1 MGLPWFLKTP
11 LMIDLHA
18 FQKAHAIHSCWWLYI
33 LCCTNYNLICFPFFY
48 DFFPKIFLKLD
59 FQNKAK
65 TNIVFRL
72 GMAGIMILSK
82 QITPLFSNW
91 PETVF

>member
-18 FQKAHAIHSCWWLYI
+18 FQKHMPYIHADDYTFCVAQIITIYVSH
-33 LCCTNYNLICFPFFY
+33 FFMI
-48 DFFPKIFLKLD
+48 FFPKIFVKLD